1 MELSVLII
9 ICCINHE
16 NTCSQISCV
25 NNYILNSF
33 SFNSYVLRRILR
45 RAVRYG
51 TEKLNAKPG
60 MFASLVDV
68 VVESLVSVLVVNQM
82 HDSLYSKGNFL
93 SLITCKQTNTLD
105 NKEFFYFFF

>member
-82 HDSLYSKGNFL
+82 HDSLSSKGNIL